1 MIEDRTL
8 PTDIERRV
16 SRTVRF
22 RFRLDPAGFDRRV
35 DEVLSAHA
43 QGDRSRLLAS
53 LVLDD
58 LYLATACAA
67 GEEAAWEEFS
77 EAHFPFIRDF
87 ALRCTGRDPPAGD
100 VAESVIADL
109 WQRGKLRQFAG
120 RSSLRTWLGTVV
132 ARTSINAG
140 KRSAK
145 TVSLD
150 SRPGR
155 AALSPPDARAPAA
168 DETFA
173 REIAEAATAEIA
185 NLDPSD
191 RLLLLLYYEQ
201 EMTLARME
209 KALHK
214 SKAALSRRLDRV
226 RKLLRSAIERRL
238 GRAGRG
244 SGVDLARVRI
254 DLETVLSPS
263 AKREIGLEAVS
274 QP

>member
-1 MIEDRTL
+1 MIETRILSVALDR
-8 PTDIERRV
+8 RA
-16 SRTVRF
+16 SHTVRF

-35 DEVLSAHA
+35 DEVLSSHA
-43 QGDRSRLLAS
+43 TEDRSRLLAS

-67 GEEAAWEEFS
+67 GEEAAWQEFS

-168 DETFA
+168 DEAFA

-185 NLDPSD
+185 NLDPPD

-209 KALHK
+209 KTLHK

-226 RKLLRSAIERRL
+226 RKLLRSAIERRV

-254 DLETVLSPS
+254 DLEAVLSPS